1 MVTKGIVRG
10 VSLAIVVGS
19 LAFVALRGRGTG
31 EVAAN
36 GGTEPSAAAV
46 AAAKVVVTY
55 FTTDVRCVSCRTI
68 EALAQRAVVEGF
80 PAELARGEVVFRIVN
95 TSRPEHAHFI
105 ERYQITNKT
114 VVVAHQQ
121 DGKELAWTGRQEV
134 WSLFQEP
141 ERFLT
146 YVREPVKAYLGG
158 S

>member
-1 MVTKGIVRG
+1 MATKGIVRG
-10 VSLAIVVGS
+10 VLLAIVVGS
-19 LAFVALRGRGTG
+19 LAFVALRGRGAG

-36 GGTEPSAAAV
+36 GGSEPSAAAV

-80 PAELARGEVVFRIVN
+80 PTELARGEVVFRIVN
-95 TSRPEHAHFI
+95 TDRPEHAHFL

-114 VVVAHQQ
+114 VVVSHQQ

-134 WSLFQEP
+134 WSLFKEP
-141 ERFLT
+141 ERFLA

>member
-1 MVTKGIVRG
+1 MATKGIVRG
-10 VSLAIVVGS
+10 VLLAIVVGS
-19 LAFVALRGRGTG
+19 LAFVALRGRGAG

-36 GGTEPSAAAV
+36 GGSEPSAAAV
-46 AAAKVVVTY
+46 SAAKVVVTY

-95 TSRPEHAHFI
+95 TSRSEHAHFV
-105 ERYQITNKT
+105 EHYGITNKT
-114 VVVAHQQ
+114 VVVSHQQ

-134 WSLFQEP
+134 WGLFKEP
-141 ERFLT
+141 DRFLA
-146 YVREPVKAYLGG
+146 YVREPVRSYLGG